1 MAQNKTV
8 ETENSAT
15 DFLNTLDDE
24 IKKNDSL
31 QLLNLFEEVT
41 GFRAKMWGP
50 AIVGFGTYHYK
61 YDSGREGDAPIVAF
75 SPRKQAISLYLSTEF
90 KDKEFLLSQF
100 DKHTK
105 AKSCI
110 YIKKISDINT
120 DILRKMI
127 ANSIAE
133 ESKSC

>member
-15 DFLNTLDDE
+15 DFLNTLGDE

-90 KDKEFLLSQF
+90 KDKEFLLSQLG
-100 DKHTK
+100 KHTK

>member
-100 DKHTK
+100 GKHTK